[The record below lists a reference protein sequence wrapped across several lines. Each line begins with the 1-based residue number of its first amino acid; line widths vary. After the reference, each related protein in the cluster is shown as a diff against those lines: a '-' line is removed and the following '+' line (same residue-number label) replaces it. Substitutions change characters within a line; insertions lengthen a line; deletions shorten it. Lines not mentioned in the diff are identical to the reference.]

1 MRTIIRITIT
11 ALLISGTIS
20 FGGKKPLYYRMTK
33 AIFLKIN
40 EGLPPMRPFTEKLT
54 GKKFTY

>member
-1 MRTIIRITIT
+1 MRTLIRITIT

-20 FGGKKPLYYRMTK
+20 FGNKKPLYYRMAK
-33 AIFLKIN
+33 VMFLKIN
-40 EGLPPMRPFTEKLT
+40 EGLPSLRPFTEKLT